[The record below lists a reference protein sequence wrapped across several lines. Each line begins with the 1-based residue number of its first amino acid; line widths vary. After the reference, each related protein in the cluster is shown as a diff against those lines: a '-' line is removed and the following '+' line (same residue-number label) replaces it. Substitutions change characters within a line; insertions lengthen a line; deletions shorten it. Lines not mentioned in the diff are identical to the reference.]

1 MSEQI
6 KSLLKSLSVLE
17 LLGKYPNGT
26 SLQNISKQTGM
37 TKSSAHRILSTYE
50 SSGYVTQL
58 AGGRDYRL
66 TMKLLHVGQSAL
78 NSNVTGIIK
87 PYLTRL
93 LNDID
98 ETINF
103 LAFDGDNII
112 FKDKLE
118 PSNAS
123 FRTRTY
129 VGLHAPA
136 YCSAAGKCFLAFAS
150 EQIREAY
157 WERNT
162 HIMKPLTENTILEK
176 EAFFQELDQVK
187 TQGFAIDDEENE
199 SGISC
204 VSIPVFNKDKMP
216 IYAISVSSLTPKMA
230 RLGFAELAERLRDTA
245 RQIENK
251 LF

>member
-17 LLGKYPNGT
+17 FLGQFPNGA
-26 SLQNISKQTGM
+26 SLQTIAQQTGM

-50 SSGYVTQL
+50 SAGYVSQL
-58 AGGRDYRL
+58 SSGRDYRL
-66 TMKLLHVGQSAL
+66 TMKLLHVGQVAL
-78 NSNVTGIIK
+78 NSDVTGFVK
-87 PYLTRL
+87 PYLTQL
-93 LNDID
+93 LNSVD

-103 LAFDGDNII
+103 LAFDGDNIL

-136 YCSAAGKCFLAFAS
+136 YCSAAGKCFLAYAS
-150 EQIREAY
+150 DQIREAY
-157 WERNT
+157 WQRN
-162 HIMKPLTENTILEK
+162 HPIMKQLTENTILDK
-176 EAFFQELDQVK
+176 DAFFNELERVK
-187 TQGFAIDDEENE
+187 ERGYAVDDEENE
-199 SGISC
+199 AGISC
-204 VSIPVFNKDKMP
+204 VSVPVFNKDGMP
-216 IYAISVSSLTPKMA
+216 IYAISVSSLTPKMV
-230 RLGFAELAERLRDTA
+230 RLGFDALADTISQSA
-245 RQIENK
+245 KLIEAK

>member
-17 LLGKYPNGT
+17 FLGKYPNGA
-26 SLQNISKQTGM
+26 SLQHISQETGM

-50 SSGYVTQL
+50 SAGYVTQL
-58 AGGRDYRL
+58 SSGRDYRL
-66 TMKLLHVGQSAL
+66 TMKLLHVGQSAI
-78 NSNVTGIIK
+78 NSDVTGMLK
-87 PYLTRL
+87 PYLTHL
-93 LNDID
+93 LETIN

-103 LAFDGDNII
+103 LAFDGDSII

-129 VGLHAPA
+129 VGLHSPA

-150 EQIREAY
+150 DEVREAY
-157 WERNT
+157 WQRNT

-176 EAFFQELDQVK
+176 DAFFDVLDQVK
-187 TQGFAIDDEENE
+187 ERGFAIDDEENE
-199 SGISC
+199 AGISC
-204 VSIPVFNKDKMP
+204 VAIPVFNKDKMP
-216 IYAISVSSLTPKMA
+216 IYAISVSSLSPKMA
-230 RLGFAELAERLRDTA
+230 RLGFSELAARLRETA
-245 RQIENK
+245 IQIEHK

>member
-17 LLGKYPNGT
+17 FLGQFPNGS
-26 SLQNISKQTGM
+26 SLQTIAQKTGM

-50 SSGYVTQL
+50 SAGYVTQL
-58 AGGRDYRL
+58 SSGRDYRL
-66 TMKLLHVGQSAL
+66 TMKLLHVGQVAL
-78 NSNVTGIIK
+78 NSDVTGFVK
-87 PYLTRL
+87 PYLTQL
-93 LNDID
+93 LDSIN
-98 ETINF
+98 ETVNF
-103 LAFDGDNII
+103 LAFDGDNIL

-129 VGLHAPA
+129 VGLHSPA

-150 EQIREAY
+150 DQIREAY
-157 WERNT
+157 WQRNNN
-162 HIMKPLTENTILEK
+162 IMRQLTENTILDK
-176 EAFFQELDQVK
+176 DAFFQELEQVK
-187 TQGFAIDDEENE
+187 ERGFAIDDEENE
-199 SGISC
+199 AGISC
-204 VSIPVFNKDKMP
+204 VAIPVFNKDAMP

-230 RLGFAELAERLRDTA
+230 RLGFDSLAETITKTA
-245 RQIENK
+245 KLIETK

>member
-17 LLGKYPNGT
+17 FLGQFPNGA
-26 SLQNISKQTGM
+26 SLQTIAQQTEM

-50 SSGYVTQL
+50 SAGYVTQL
-58 AGGRDYRL
+58 SSCRDYRL
-66 TMKLLHVGQSAL
+66 TMKLLHVGQVAL
-78 NSNVTGIIK
+78 NSDVTGFVK
-87 PYLTRL
+87 PYLTQL
-93 LNDID
+93 LASIN
-98 ETINF
+98 ETVNF
-103 LAFDGDNII
+103 LAFDGDNIL

-129 VGLHAPA
+129 VGLHSPA

-150 EQIREAY
+150 DQIREAY
-157 WERNT
+157 WQRNNN
-162 HIMKPLTENTILEK
+162 IMRQLTENTILDK
-176 EAFFQELDQVK
+176 DAFFQELEQVK
-187 TQGFAIDDEENE
+187 ERGFAIDDEENE
-199 SGISC
+199 AGISC
-204 VSIPVFNKDKMP
+204 VAIPVFNKDAMP

-230 RLGFAELAERLRDTA
+230 RLGFDSLAETITKTA
-245 RQIENK
+245 KLIETK